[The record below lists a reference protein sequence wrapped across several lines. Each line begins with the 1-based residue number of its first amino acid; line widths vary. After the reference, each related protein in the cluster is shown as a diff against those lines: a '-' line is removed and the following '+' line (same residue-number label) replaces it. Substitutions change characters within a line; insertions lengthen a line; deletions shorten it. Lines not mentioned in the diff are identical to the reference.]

1 MTIQVFKPLVHQEAI
16 DAVVDVLK
24 SGWIGCGPKT
34 AEFEKRVEEY
44 LQTNNKAVAVMSAT
58 DGLQIALKLL
68 GVGSGDEVITTSITF
83 VSTNHVILY
92 EGATPVFADVL
103 KTNGTIDPEEVEKK
117 ITGKTKAIMLVHLSG
132 YACDMDKFE
141 KISEKYK
148 IPLIEDCAHAFGG
161 VYWNGKHKGK
171 KIGSSD
177 NICVFSLQA
186 VKNCGVG
193 DAGVVIV
200 PSEDLKSKI
209 LKFRWLGI
217 DKDTYNRTATT
228 GQYLW
233 KYDVPFLGIK
243 SNLNDIASA
252 IAIEQLKYLDQEN
265 NRRREIARFYK
276 ENLSKYSDIT
286 LPDIDI
292 ETSSC
297 HFYPIYVKNRDAMI
311 NHLHASGINPG
322 VHYRRND
329 TYKVYEK
336 YTTTLPNSQWIE
348 DHTLTL
354 PVHMFLTDEDLETIL
369 NVIDIKF

>member
-34 AEFEKRVEEY
+34 VEFEKKVEEY
-44 LQTNNKAVAVMSAT
+44 LDTKNRAIAVMSAT

-83 VSTNHVILY
+83 VSTNHAILY
-92 EGATPVFADVL
+92 EDAIPVFVDVL

-117 ITGKTKAIMLVHLSG
+117 ITDKTKAIMLVHLSG
-132 YACDMDKFE
+132 YACDMERFE
-141 KISEKYK
+141 EISQRYN

-161 VYWNGKHKGK
+161 YYWNGRHKGK

-193 DAGVVIV
+193 DAGIV
-200 PSEDLKSKI
+200 LVPNQELQSKAF
-209 LKFRWLGI
+209 KFRWLGI

-233 KYDVPFLGIK
+233 KYDVPLLGIK
-243 SNLNDIASA
+243 SNLNDITSA
-252 IAIEQLKYLDQEN
+252 IAIGQLKYLDQEN
-265 NRRREIARFYK
+265 KRRREIARFYK
-276 ENLSKYSDIT
+276 ESLANHPKIT

-292 ETSSC
+292 DNSSC
-297 HFYPIYVKNRDAMI
+297 HFYPVYVDNRDAMI

-329 TYKVYEK
+329 TYKVYER
-336 YTTTLPNSQWIE
+336 YTAILPNSQWIE

-354 PVHMFLTDEDLETIL
+354 PMHMFLANEDLETIV
-369 NVIDIKF
+369 NAIDIKF